1 MQELTTIE
9 AIKKRR
15 SIRRYSGKPVPME
28 PINEMI
34 EAARLAPSGCNAQ
47 PWRFKIVTDRK
58 QKVALTYAAH
68 RQQFIARAPVVIVCC
83 AHIESYINS
92 TVSTMQDLG
101 RMGSI
106 DKDSAKIICENAEGM
121 RSLSIEEIGP
131 AVEINVGIAVEHMV
145 LRALDFGLGTCW
157 IRLLDEPKVK
167 EVFGWGDDL
176 HVVNLL
182 TVGYP
187 AIELGPQKRVPF
199 EDLLL

>member
-1 MQELTTIE
+1 MTELKTID
-9 AIKKRR
+9 AIRKRR
-15 SIRRYSGKPVPME
+15 SIRRYSGQPVPE
-28 PINEMI
+28 EAIREII

-47 PWRFKIVTDRK
+47 PWRFKVVTDRR
-58 QKVALTYAAH
+58 QKVEITYAAH

-106 DKDSAKIICENAEGM
+106 DKDSARIICDSAEGM
-121 RSLSIEEIGP
+121 RTMSIEEIGP
-131 AVEINVGIAVEHMV
+131 TVAINVGIAVEHMV

-157 IRLLDEPKVK
+157 IRLLDEKRIK
-167 EVFGWGDDL
+167 KIFGWGDEL

-187 AIELGPQKRVPF
+187 AIELGPQKRLPL

>member
-1 MQELTTIE
+1 MSELSTIE
-9 AIKKRR
+9 AIRKRR
-15 SIRRYSGKPVPME
+15 SIRRYSGQPVPE
-28 PINEMI
+28 EYIREMI

-47 PWRFKIVTDRK
+47 PWRFKIVTERK
-58 QKVALTYAAH
+58 QKVKLTYAAH

-121 RSLSIEEIGP
+121 RTMSIEEIGP
-131 AVEINVGIAVEHMV
+131 TVAINVGIAVEHMV

-157 IRLLDEPKVK
+157 IRLLDEKRIK
-167 EVFGWGDDL
+167 EVFGWGDEL

-187 AIELGPQKRVPF
+187 AVELGSQKRMPI

>member
-1 MQELTTIE
+1 M
-9 AIKKRR
+9 
-15 SIRRYSGKPVPME
+15 
-28 PINEMI
+28 
-34 EAARLAPSGCNAQ
+34 
-47 PWRFKIVTDRK
+47 VTDRS
-58 QKVALTYAAH
+58 QKVEITYAAH

-106 DKDSAKIICENAEGM
+106 DKDSARIICDSAEGM
-121 RSLSIEEIGP
+121 RSMSIEEIGP
-131 AVEINVGIAVEHMV
+131 TVAINVGIAVEHMV

-157 IRLLDEPKVK
+157 IRLLDEKRIK
-167 EVFGWGDDL
+167 GIFGWGDDL

-187 AIELGPQKRVPF
+187 AIELGPQQRMPL

>member
-1 MQELTTIE
+1 MEELKTVD
-9 AIKKRR
+9 AIRKRR
-15 SIRRYSGKPVPME
+15 SIRRYSGQSVPE
-28 PINEMI
+28 EAVREMI

-47 PWRFKIVTDRK
+47 PWRFKVVTDRR
-58 QKVALTYAAH
+58 QKVEITYAAH
-68 RQQFIARAPVVIVCC
+68 RQQFISRAPVVIVCC

-101 RMGSI
+101 RTGAV
-106 DKDSAKIICENAEGM
+106 DRESAQILCQSAEGM
-121 RSLSIEEIGP
+121 RMMDMSEIGP
-131 AVEINVGIAVEHMV
+131 RVALNVAIAVEHMA

-157 IRLLDEPKVK
+157 IRLLDEKRIK
-167 EVFGWGDDL
+167 DIFGWGDDL

-187 AIELGPQKRVPF
+187 AIEPAEQRRLPL